1 MIKIYGIKE
10 SLNPIKKEL
19 SSIINQCMIDALS
32 FPEDKKAH
40 RFFPMNKEDFFYPK
54 GRTDAY
60 TIIEISLI
68 EGRSI
73 EARKKLIH
81 LLFDRIESELG
92 IASIDVEI
100 TLFESPASNWG
111 FRGITGDE
119 ANLNYKID
127 V

>member
-1 MIKIYGIKE
+1 MIKVYGLKD
-10 SLNPIKKEL
+10 SLEPIKKEL
-19 SSIINQCMIDALS
+19 SSIISQCMTDALS
-32 FPEDKKAH
+32 FPLDKKVH
-40 RFFPMNKEDFFYPK
+40 RFFPMEKENFFYPK

-100 TLFESPASNWG
+100 TLFESPAYNWG

-119 ANLNYKID
+119 ADLNYKID